1 MPVDCK
7 AQLGCRGGLSLACT
21 CEGCS
26 GPTAVHAW
34 LQEGPL
40 SGLCVLHGIPVVD
53 LEAKVMRKRLA
64 SLTRRLPS
72 LWFW

>member
-1 MPVDCK
+1 M
-7 AQLGCRGGLSLACT
+7 
-21 CEGCS
+21 
-26 GPTAVHAW
+26 HAW

-40 SGLCVLHGIPVVD
+40 SGLCVLHGIPVVN
-53 LEAKVMRKRLA
+53 LEPKVMSRRLA

>member
-1 MPVDCK
+1 MDCK
-7 AQLGCRGGLSLACT
+7 AQHGRRRGLSLAYT

-26 GPTAVHAW
+26 GSTTVHAW

-53 LEAKVMRKRLA
+53 LEPKVMRRRLA